1 VFYVSKGKKE
11 LKMRKTNRF
20 HLLKLLA
27 TAGYMLGVICLAFA
41 MVLSATPAL
50 VSYAQSGSGAIWT
63 TLDTCGDPEQNVNHY
78 QIGDIVYI
86 NGANFDPVEA
96 LAWDITRVSGNPKET
111 IATGTL
117 TADGNGAFCIAAYT
131 IEPTT
136 KTGTYQ
142 TTVGEVKSDNFRIQ
156 ATDPTPT
163 NTAVP
168 PTNTAVPTDLPT
180 NTSVPPTDT
189 PVPTDAPTN
198 TPLPPTDTP
207 VPTDAPTNTPVPTT
221 DTPVPTDAPTNT
233 PLPSTDTPV
242 PTDAP
247 TNTPVPPTDTPI
259 PTDAPTNTPVT
270 PTDTPVPTATLVPET
285 STAEPQP
292 TQETPTSLPPT
303 VTPDPTDP
311 PPPAVQPTDLPP
323 PQPTSPSVLIP
334 VTGLDLGNSL
344 MLMRGLFSDLGFS
357 FIGFG
362 LLMHGAWLRF
372 GKENSRLIIWEDPEG

>member
-1 VFYVSKGKKE
+1 
-11 LKMRKTNRF
+11 MRKTTRF
-20 HLLKLLA
+20 HVLKLLA
-27 TAGYMLGVICLAFA
+27 SAGYMLGVICLAFA
-41 MVLSATPAL
+41 MVLSATPAS
-50 VSYAQSGSGAIWT
+50 VSFAQSGSGAIWT

-86 NGANFDPVEA
+86 NGANFDPDEA
-96 LAWDITRVSGNPKET
+96 MAWDITRVSGNPKET
-111 IATGTL
+111 IATGTV

-131 IEPTT
+131 IEPTAV
-136 KTGTYQ
+136 TGTYQ
-142 TTVGEVKSDNFRIQ
+142 TTVGDVKSDNFRIQ

-207 VPTDAPTNTPVPTT
+207 VPTDAPTNTPVP
-221 DTPVPTDAPTNT
+221 P
-233 PLPSTDTPV
+233 TDTPV

-247 TNTPVPPTDTPI
+247 TNTPVPT
-259 PTDAPTNTPVT
+259 
-270 PTDTPVPTATLVPET
+270 TDTPVPTASLVPET

-311 PPPAVQPTDLPP
+311 TPPPSQPTAVPP
-323 PQPTSPSVLIP
+323 PLPTSPAVLIP
-334 VTGLDLGNSL
+334 VTGLDFNSSH
-344 MLMRGLFSDLGFS
+344 MLMRGLFTDLGIGFL
-357 FIGFG
+357 GFG

-372 GKENSRLIIWEDPEG
+372 GKENGRLIIWEDPEG

>member
-1 VFYVSKGKKE
+1 
-11 LKMRKTNRF
+11 MRKTTRF

-27 TAGYMLGVICLAFA
+27 AAGYMLGVISLAFA
-41 MVLSATPAL
+41 MLLGATPAS
-50 VSYAQSGSGAIWT
+50 VSFAQSGSGAIWT
-63 TLDTCGDPEQNVNHY
+63 TLDTCGNPEQNVNHY

-86 NGANFDPVEA
+86 NGANFDPDEA
-96 LAWDITRVSGNPKET
+96 MAWDITRVSGNPKET
-111 IATGTL
+111 IATGIV
-117 TADGNGAFCIAAYT
+117 TADGNGAFCNAAYT
-131 IEPTT
+131 ISPTII
-136 KTGTYQ
+136 TGTYQ
-142 TTVGEVKSDNFRIQ
+142 VTVGDVKSDNFRIQ
-156 ATDPTPT
+156 AADPTPT

-207 VPTDAPTNTPVPTT
+207 VPTDAPTNTPVP
-221 DTPVPTDAPTNT
+221 P
-233 PLPSTDTPV
+233 TDTPV

-247 TNTPVPPTDTPI
+247 TNTPVPPTDTPV
-259 PTDAPTNTPVT
+259 PTDAPTNTPVP
-270 PTDTPVPTATLVPET
+270 PTDTPVPTATLVPAT

-311 PPPAVQPTDLPP
+311 PPPIVQPTAVPP
-323 PQPTSPSVLIP
+323 PLPTSPALLIP
-334 VTGLDLGNSL
+334 VTGLDFGSSN
-344 MLMRGLFSDLGFS
+344 MLMRGLFTDLGIG